1 MISSPLLRSFR
12 ERYGY
17 PDDALFIK
25 TLPGREARHAE
36 IPNRLH
42 PRLKEYLAGSGI
54 RPYIHQARA
63 YEALADG
70 EDIILATPTASGKT
84 LAFALPIIDRLL
96 TDPDARALLL
106 YPTKALARDQLRA
119 FQEID
124 SATGAGMRPAV
135 YDGDTPRDARP
146 GIRARSRIIISNMHE
161 IHHILPWRRQ
171 WADFF
176 AGLSFIVID
185 EAHRYRGVF
194 GSHIALLIRRLLR
207 VLAFYDADPAFIL
220 ATATLGNPEE
230 FGEQLTGRACRLIA
244 EDGSPQNERTVVF
257 YNPYARDPTASL
269 VSETTDL
276 FSASIRHG
284 YQTICFSPSRRLA
297 EVIALRAREEFPA
310 ESCQETMICAYRAGY
325 LPDERREIESAI
337 KDGDIKGIV
346 STNALELGVDIG
358 TLDSVVMA
366 GYPGTTLSFWQQAG
380 RAGRS
385 GRESIVAMVARY
397 DPIDQYYMHHPDL
410 FFETAY
416 EHAAIDCRNPI
427 ALSGHLLCAAAE
439 VPIRDSDCRYFGP
452 EMKEYLAALMEQK
465 ILTQTGKGIV
475 YAGSS
480 RASELVSLSGSASGG
495 YRITHNGRL
504 IETMDDSQAYREAY
518 PGAIILHQGE
528 SYIVRSMNREDR
540 QIRVEAINVDYH
552 TRPLMRKT
560 VEVDTILES
569 SEYGGFTISSAGV
582 TVTEELYGYRIVRY
596 DRVIGSA
603 DLDAPPFSFPTQG
616 LVIGVDDDLLAGGGI
631 DDPDGALHAAE
642 HALIAAM
649 PGVVICDR
657 HDIGGIST
665 AFHPAAEGPAIII
678 YDGYIGGAGLSA
690 KAYELVFRVASL
702 AEAMVRECRCID
714 GCPACIFSPKCGNDN
729 QPLDKAGAA
738 ALLRALRDAIEST
751 RSDEF
756 ITQ

>member
-1 MISSPLLRSFR
+1 MIASPLLRSFQ

-25 TLPGREARHAE
+25 TLPGREAQYAE
-36 IPNRLH
+36 VPDRLH
-42 PRLKEYLAGSGI
+42 PRLKEYLARSGI
-54 RPYIHQARA
+54 KPYIHQAQA

-96 TDPDARALLL
+96 TDSTARALLL

-119 FQEID
+119 FQKID
-124 SATGAGMRPAV
+124 AAIGGGMRPAV

-146 GIRARSRIIISNMHE
+146 GIRAKSRIIISNMHE

-185 EAHRYRGVF
+185 EAHRYRGIF

-207 VLAFYDADPAFIL
+207 VLAFYDANPAFIL
-220 ATATLGNPEE
+220 ATATLGNPME
-230 FGEQLTGRACRLIA
+230 FGEQLTGRACRLIS
-244 EDGSPQNERTVVF
+244 EDGSPQNERTIVF

-269 VSETTDL
+269 ISETTDL
-276 FSASIRHG
+276 FSASIRQG

-297 EVIALRAREEFPA
+297 EVIALRAREEFPGA
-310 ESCQETMICAYRAGY
+310 QTQEKTIQSYRAGY
-325 LPDERREIESAI
+325 LADERREIESGI
-337 KDGDIKGIV
+337 KEGTIRGIV

-397 DPIDQYYMHHPDL
+397 DPIDQYYMHHPDR

-439 VPIRDSDCRYFGP
+439 VPIADSDCRYFGA
-452 EMKEYLAALMEQK
+452 EMNDYLSALMEQE
-465 ILTQTGKGIV
+465 ILAQTKRGIV

-495 YRITHNGRL
+495 YRITHNGHL

-528 SYIVRSMNREDR
+528 SYSVRSVNRDER
-540 QIRVEAINVDYH
+540 QIRVELIDVDYH
-552 TRPLMRKT
+552 TRPLMKKS
-560 VEVDTILES
+560 VDVSTIERS
-569 SEYGGFTISSAGV
+569 VSYGGFTISSAGV

-596 DRVIGSA
+596 DRVIGSG
-603 DLDAPPFSFPTQG
+603 DVDAPPLSFPTQG
-616 LVIGVDDDLLAGGGI
+616 LLIAVDESILEDGRIG
-631 DDPDGALHAAE
+631 DPDGTLHAAE

-649 PGVVICDR
+649 PGAVICDR
-657 HDIGGIST
+657 YDIGGIST
-665 AFHPAAEGPAIII
+665 SCHPKTGTPAIII
-678 YDGYIGGAGLSA
+678 YDGYIGGAGLSV
-690 KAYELVFRVASL
+690 KAYELIRTITTL
-702 AEAMVRECRCID
+702 AEAIVSECRCID

-729 QPLDKAGAA
+729 QPLDKSGAGL
-738 ALLRALRDAIEST
+738 LLRTLREALKPAS
-751 RSDEF
+751 SDTF
-756 ITQ
+756 IP